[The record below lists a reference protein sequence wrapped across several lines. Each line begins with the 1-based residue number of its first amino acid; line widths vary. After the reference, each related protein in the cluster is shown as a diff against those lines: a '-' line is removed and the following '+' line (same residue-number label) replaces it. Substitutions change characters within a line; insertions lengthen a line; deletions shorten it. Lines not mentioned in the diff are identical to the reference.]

1 MILWILAEPKARVW
15 LADQRVIMRYAVA
28 VMVPLVVWLGNPSEA
43 TATPMGAALGLG
55 VGYVLELQTV

>member
-1 MILWILAEPKARVW
+1 
-15 LADQRVIMRYAVA
+15 MRYAVA